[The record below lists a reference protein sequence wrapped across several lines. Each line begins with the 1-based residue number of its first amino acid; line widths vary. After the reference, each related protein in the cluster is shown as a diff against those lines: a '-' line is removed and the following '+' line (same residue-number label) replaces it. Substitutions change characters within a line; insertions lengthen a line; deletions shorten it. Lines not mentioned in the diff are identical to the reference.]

1 VQGPLCARALAPK
14 RDRGTPPATTNRP
27 FSVEIARP
35 DGPRPELST
44 ELSIRS
50 FRSWE
55 VFLGGVLKRVK
66 GSARGKRM
74 SRGRVTG
81 RDTSLLPS

>member
-1 VQGPLCARALAPK
+1 VQGPLCARALAHK
-14 RDRGTPPATTNRP
+14 RHRGTPPTTTNRP
-27 FSVEIARP
+27 FCVKIARP

-44 ELSIRS
+44 ELSIRL

-66 GSARGKRM
+66 GSAL